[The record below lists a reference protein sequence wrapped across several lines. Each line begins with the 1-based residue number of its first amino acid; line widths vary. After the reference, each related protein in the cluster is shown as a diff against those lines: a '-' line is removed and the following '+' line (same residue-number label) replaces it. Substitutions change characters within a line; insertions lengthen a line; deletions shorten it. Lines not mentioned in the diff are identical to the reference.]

1 MIFVTVGTHYQE
13 FERLVKKMDEIAAKI
28 DEKVIMQIGYTNYEP
43 KNARWFKFLSYDEI
57 NTFYR
62 KSNLIISH
70 AGAGTL
76 LDILNLKKPSII
88 VPRLKKYG
96 EHIDD
101 QQIELGEAL
110 ERSKKVIMLRDIEN
124 LEETIN
130 KLNLG
135 KIEALKTDKNLVNFL
150 KNYLGSPT

>member
-1 MIFVTVGTHYQE
+1 MIFVTVGTHYKE